1 MAYLIISLFVLA
13 GICSLLEHSMQPS
26 LRNRLYLFFFLALV
40 LLAGLREV
48 GIDPDSDNYE
58 EIYRTYYSTS
68 ASDKVEST
76 FLIISAF
83 FNIFTND
90 VHLLFLTYAFIGVGF
105 KMFAIRKVTDLT
117 FLTLATYI
125 SFYYFVHEVTQ
136 IRTGVLSGLFLLSIY
151 YIGEEKRWIAAS
163 LIILGSCFHVSGL
176 VLLPMVFLNNKELT
190 GKSKLIWSSVV
201 PAGYVLYFVGVGVL
215 MMLDIPMVGAKLAS
229 YQQAEDT
236 GQYGTGVNVFGP
248 LYLLNVLVYF
258 YLMYFSKTLTGHNKY
273 FALLMKIFAIGIA
286 SYAAL
291 SFVTVIAIRVSLLIR
306 VVSLL
311 LFPCIAYTIAPR
323 WVGIVV
329 VLLLGVIYMNYGLNY
344 IDFTLLWKL

>member
-1 MAYLIISLFVLA
+1 MSSKVKEHREPLVHIAKRTSVPPVKAWIIR
-13 GICSLLEHSMQPS
+13 I
-26 LRNRLYLFFFLALV
+26 
-40 LLAGLREV
+40 
-48 GIDPDSDNYE
+48 
-58 EIYRTYYSTS
+58 
-68 ASDKVEST
+68 
-76 FLIISAF
+76 
-83 FNIFTND
+83 
-90 VHLLFLTYAFIGVGF
+90 
-105 KMFAIRKVTDLT
+105 
-117 FLTLATYI
+117 
-125 SFYYFVHEVTQ
+125 
-136 IRTGVLSGLFLLSIY
+136 LSV
-151 YIGEEKRWIAAS
+151 AAS

-291 SFVTVIAIRVSLLIR
+291 SFVTVIAIRVSLLIWGTR
-306 VVSLL
+306 MFISS
-311 LFPCIAYTIAPR
+311 IE
-323 WVGIVV
+323 
-329 VLLLGVIYMNYGLNY
+329 
-344 IDFTLLWKL
+344 